1 MEDAELMNLTQTSGY
16 ALSTEAISALYQEFL
31 KRNLDMSIF
40 PHLRALSWQIH
51 KNTLAKENQIKFEE
65 YISNLLAN
73 CIKDVSKGES
83 LEEVI
88 IKLQK
93 EGFANRECLKAINYL
108 VEYAKEK
115 EEKYNTKMLA
125 GSCIAFLGIF
135 ITALIIITS
144 TMTDAILIGWLLIII
159 GVNKFFSAFTKKR
172 KDRNLFNII
181 STKDNTYLGLL

>member
-1 MEDAELMNLTQTSGY
+1 MFSKQLTMIDIALIKLKYARMEDAELMNLTQTSGY

-40 PHLRALSWQIH
+40 PHLRALNWQIH

-73 CIKDVSKGES
+73 CIKDVSEGES

-93 EGFANRECLKAINYL
+93 EGFANRECLKAI
-108 VEYAKEK
+108 
-115 EEKYNTKMLA
+115 
-125 GSCIAFLGIF
+125 
-135 ITALIIITS
+135 
-144 TMTDAILIGWLLIII
+144 
-159 GVNKFFSAFTKKR
+159 
-172 KDRNLFNII
+172 
-181 STKDNTYLGLL
+181 